1 MCHLRSLLFQSF
13 TGRQQYISWEHF
25 GHFGTPYQTGL
36 FLTRFACKYPALY
49 LVYIIITFISFVLN
63 LFVWILGH
71 FFIGSFWNTVKS
83 HWPHF
88 CMVSIHV
95 NFNFV
100 HLDSTIVA
108 FYTKFNHTSACCS
121 TWFHNCCISYKIQ
134 PQHKSNATLNFAC
147 VGVGWGVGVG
157 GGGNVRGGNQL

>member
-1 MCHLRSLLFQSF
+1 MTEFAVTSCVPPSFLAVPFVYGETAIYFMRAFWSFWNTLPERSIFDTL
-13 TGRQQYISWEHF
+13 
-25 GHFGTPYQTGL
+25 GL
-36 FLTRFACKYPALY
+36 QIPSS
-49 LVYIIITFISFVLN
+49 IIITFISFVLN

-108 FYTKFNHTSACCS
+108 FYTKFNHTSGCCS
-121 TWFHNCCISYKIQ
+121 TWFHNYCISYKIQ
-134 PQHKSNATLNFAC
+134 PQHKSNATLNFAH
-147 VGVGWGVGVG
+147 VWG
-157 GGGNVRGGNQL
+157 GGWKSAVILPFGS